1 MPQEITQKYSLKKK
15 KKHQNA
21 VNNLYFQ
28 AVSE

>member
-15 KKHQNA
+15 KYQNA
-21 VNNLYFQ
+21 VNNLYLQ

>member
-1 MPQEITQKYSLKKK
+1 MPQEITQKYSLKK